1 MRGCFGKPIGRFCR
15 GDKIDIAQQSVGKNI
30 QRLRALQSCL
40 KSSNQNTHTKKA

>member
-1 MRGCFGKPIGRFCR
+1 MGGCFEKPIGRFCR
-15 GDKIDIAQQSVGKNI
+15 GDRIDIAQQSVGKNI